1 MATNTTKAGYK
12 KGYEAA
18 QANQPSRSPHRDGT
32 ASDAIWLEGFHAC
45 MNGDT
50 PPEEPRKRR
59 TKEEMTEALNKP
71 FEPTDWNAPRA
82 PLPSHMLIKSRQNT
96 HHKPTG
102 PRKPGMMEIIF
113 ELRDKMKVETDPE
126 LLEILTMEHADLEW
140 IICVDDGPRPSER
153 WEEFKK
159 EKGMNFER
167 EVA

>member
-1 MATNTTKAGYK
+1 MAKNTTKPQYK
-12 KGYEAA
+12 NGYEAA
-18 QANQPSRSPHRDGT
+18 QANKPSRSPHRDGT
-32 ASDAIWLEGFHAC
+32 ASEAIWLEGFHAYV
-45 MNGDT
+45 NGGS
-50 PPEEPRKRR
+50 PPEEHRKRR
-59 TKEEMTEALNKP
+59 TQVEMEEAKNKP
-71 FEPTDWNAPRA
+71 FEPTGFNAPSA
-82 PLPSHMLIKSRQNT
+82 PLPSHMMIKSNQPSRFV
-96 HHKPTG
+96 PTT